1 MTDRIFT
8 SRLSSDEFPKDSI
21 LDISG
26 GGKILIIS
34 DLHMGTGSR
43 DDLYH
48 NGEMLTCVLEEY
60 YFKNGWILVLNGDI
74 EELQRFSLNEI
85 REKWGGLYRVF
96 NLFAAE
102 NRLYK
107 IIGNH
112 DEPLSPAL
120 NASSPYPIHTAIKI
134 ETGIIPAYVYHGHQ
148 LSYIYSNFNWFIGLL
163 IRFFMRP
170 FGIKNITDSRS
181 PFKRFKI
188 EKKAYAF
195 SIKNHCLSIIG
206 HTHRSLFESLGR
218 FDYIKFEIERLCRD
232 YPASVG
238 EDRQRIENE
247 VVALRKELG
256 KLKRKERRDVLRQSL
271 YGDELP
277 VPCLFNSGCA
287 IGKKGLTAIE
297 MTNEDIAL
305 VYWFMEGKSKKFVTR
320 GGYDIVNIPGK
331 PYNRAVL
338 NYNKLDYV
346 FARIKLLGY
355 Q

>member
-1 MTDRIFT
+1 MPDRLFI

-21 LDISG
+21 LDISN

-48 NGEMLTCVLEEY
+48 NGEMLTYALEEY

-85 REKWGGLYRVF
+85 REKWGGLFRVF
-96 NLFAAE
+96 NLFAGE

-112 DEPLSPAL
+112 DEPLKYLL
-120 NASSPYPIHTAIKI
+120 NASYPYHIHTAIKI

-148 LSYIYSNFNWFIGLL
+148 LSYIYSNFNWLIGIL

-206 HTHRSLFESLGR
+206 HTHRALFESLGR

-247 VVALRKELG
+247 VTALRKELS

-305 VYWFMEGKSKKFVTR
+305 VYWFIEGKSKKFVTR
-320 GGYDIVNIPGK
+320 GGYEIKNIHGK

-346 FARIKLLGY
+346 FARIKLLGN